1 MQPAIVL
8 PFHDPDG
15 AMFPHLEAILPILE
29 QNFQA
34 AFLAVPE
41 STRQR
46 HPDYIRRLEGDPF
59 FRLFFHADDLPVGSH
74 FAFLYRQAA
83 GAAPADQILHLCFID
98 RLAFALQ
105 PEFRAQFLADVNSLR
120 EADVPLIFQRSA
132 RAWKTHPDNYYEI
145 ETFITRMGRLL
156 FGRDLDF
163 AWCHLAIRADQLRAI
178 MPRVRQSD
186 WRMVAE
192 MVLLILD
199 RVGTREVDWLAWE
212 DPFVLGREAA
222 ALKRER
228 EGSLAETRKR
238 LAYALPMVELMT
250 QFAQDRQG

>member
-15 AMFPHLEAILPILE
+15 VMFPHLEAILPLLE

-41 STRQR
+41 GTRQR
-46 HPDYIRRLEGDPF
+46 HPENIRRLEGDPF
-59 FRLFFHADDLPVGSH
+59 FHLFFHADDLPVGSH

-83 GAAPADQILHLCFID
+83 QASPADQILHLCFID

-120 EADVPLIFQRSA
+120 AADVPLIFQRSA
-132 RAWKTHPDNYYEI
+132 RAWQTHPKNYFEI
-145 ETFITRMGRLL
+145 ETFITRMGSLL
-156 FGRDLDF
+156 FDRELDF
-163 AWCHLAIRADQLRAI
+163 AWCHLAIRSDQLQAL
-178 MPRVRQSD
+178 MPQVRQSD

-192 MVLLILD
+192 MILLLLKQL
-199 RVGTREVDWLAWE
+199 RTREVDWLAWE
-212 DPFVLGREAA
+212 DPFVLGRAAA

-250 QFAQDRQG
+250 QFAQDQRG